1 MGYYTDEEER
11 REEQRC
17 LNEFK
22 KEVNFYMLLG
32 AKTRKDALRWMTQ
45 QEEFSHEQCVE
56 HWVWHRGILFTE
68 YGRKVV
74 KEICDVVTFKEG
86 YWSDVR

>member
-32 AKTRKDALRWMTQ
+32 ASTRKDALRWMTQ
-45 QEEFSHEQCVE
+45 QDEFSHEQCVE
-56 HWVWHRGILFTE
+56 HWVWNRGILFTQ
-68 YGRKVV
+68 YGSKVV
-74 KEICDVVTFKEG
+74 KEICDIVTFKE
-86 YWSDVR
+86 WEFE